1 MKMIQPDKHD
11 MKILRCS
18 SAYGKGYHAM
28 NIENLKLL
36 RKKWYLHS
44 STNFKQIAFRSKNV
58 GNPKNWD

>member
-36 RKKWYLHS
+36 RKK
-44 STNFKQIAFRSKNV
+44 
-58 GNPKNWD
+58 